1 MKDIEFHS
9 QHRRKHF
16 EFFQSMEMPHFSMVS
31 PIAIRPLS
39 EFIRDNHLHFSGTI
53 VYLISKIANE
63 IPEFKWRIRGNQV
76 VEHDLVH
83 PSYTVSTDETDVFSF
98 CFVEYTADYI
108 AFAEAVRIAQD
119 KMRSAPS
126 LEDIPERDDYLFM
139 SAMPWVHFTGFMHAM
154 HSPVRDSV
162 PRFTWGKIKQTSDE
176 MLMPVGVQ
184 AHHGVVDG
192 RHMGIF
198 YERFAECCAVPERAI
213 LHSSK

>member
-1 MKDIEFHS
+1 MKVIEFQS
-9 QHRRKHF
+9 PHRRKHF
-16 EFFQSMEMPHFSMVS
+16 EFFQAMEMPHFSMVS
-31 PIAIRPLS
+31 PISVRVLN

-83 PSYTVSTDETDVFSF
+83 PSYTVSTDEADVFSF
-98 CFVEYTADYI
+98 CFVEFTPDYR
-108 AFAEAVRIAQD
+108 AFAVAVNTAQS
-119 KMRSAPS
+119 KMRLLPS
-126 LEDIPERDDYLFM
+126 LEDIPDRDDYLFM
-139 SAMPWVHFTGFMHAM
+139 SSMPWVHFTGFMHAM
-154 HSPVRDSV
+154 RTPVVDSV

-198 YERFAECCAVPERAI
+198 YERFAECCEKPDMAI
-213 LHSSK
+213 IL